1 MKMPT
6 LEIKNWSNEKV
17 GTVELP
23 AEIYDAPFREHLVHE
38 AVKNHLAGLRSGTH
52 HTKVRSEVSGS
63 GRKPY
68 RQKGTGRARQGGS
81 RPPIHRSGGVAH
93 GPRPRDYSYKMN
105 VKEKKGALRSAL
117 SSKVRGGQVVLLENL
132 GLAEPKTKTLLGN
145 CGNLGVTE
153 KALFVDTME
162 NLNLVLASRN
172 HPTMQVVD
180 ALGVNVY
187 DVVNSRFIV
196 ISREA
201 LDKLTEVLSK

>member
-6 LEIKNWSNEKV
+6 LDIKNWSNETV
-17 GTVELP
+17 GSIDLP
-23 AEIYDAPFREHLVHE
+23 EEIYDAPLRKHLVHE
-38 AVKNHLAGLRSGTH
+38 AVKNHRASLRAGTH
-52 HTKVRSEVSGS
+52 NTKVRSEVSGS

-68 RQKGTGRARQGGS
+68 KQKGTGRARQGGS
-81 RPPIHRSGGVAH
+81 RPPIHRSGGTSH

-117 SSKVRGGQVVLLENL
+117 SAKVRGGQIVLMENL
-132 GLAEPKTKTLLGN
+132 GLDEPKTQTLVGN
-145 CGNLGVTE
+145 CGNIGVTD
-153 KALFVDTME
+153 KALFVDSME

-172 HPTMQVVD
+172 VPSMQVVD

-187 DVVNSRFIV
+187 DVVNSRVIV

>member
-6 LEIKNWSNEKV
+6 LEIRNWSNEKV

-23 AEIYDAPFREHLVHE
+23 AEIYDAPVREHLVHE
-38 AVKNHLAGLRSGTH
+38 AVKNHLASLRSGTH
-52 HTKVRSEVSGS
+52 STKVRSEVSGS

-81 RPPIHRSGGVAH
+81 RPPIHRSGGTSH
-93 GPRPRDYSYKMN
+93 GPKPRDYSYKMN

-117 SSKVRGGQVVLLENL
+117 SAKVRGGQVVLLESL
-132 GLAEPKTKTLLGN
+132 GLDEPKTGALVGN
-145 CGNLGVTE
+145 CSKIGVTE
-153 KALFVDTME
+153 KALFVDTLE
-162 NLNLVLASRN
+162 NLNLILASRN
-172 HPTMQVVD
+172 HPSMHVVD

-187 DVVNSRFIV
+187 DVVNSRFVV